1 MRARV
6 KQTDVMVRS
15 VLTKSILQELP
26 VAASLVGSVDGTCK
40 RQIKIAT
47 RQIGQS
53 VHVKALC
60 GRMAEGCC
68 DHGQQ

>member
-40 RQIKIAT
+40 RHIKIAT

-60 GRMAEGCC
+60 GCMAEECC
-68 DHGQQ
+68 DHG